1 MIHRKKLSAFIFI
14 LGALP
19 LFLLFG
25 GCSKE
30 QERQATTKVET
41 KPLEVQTIIVEKM
54 RIPVWLRYT
63 AMTKAS
69 SEQEIR
75 ARVSGRLQKRFFKD
89 GQIVKKGDKLFLIE
103 QEQYKNALEAALA
116 QKARDE
122 AALRLAKA
130 NVDRY
135 KPLVEEGLAPRA
147 KLEEYE
153 SQLSGFEASIKADEA
168 KISEAKRNL
177 GYTVIKAPITGKI
190 SARYVDVGN
199 LVGYEGPTLL
209 TKIVRID
216 PLYAYFSPSESDYA
230 MIMRYASKDKLDVI
244 ADVASSN
251 ERIKRERLSGYVD
264 FTNNSVDPST
274 STVTMRATLKNPN
287 GSVLPGTFVYVNLF
301 VTDKHRFLMIP
312 PQIIFEDQ
320 QGRFVYVVGKDSKAH
335 KRYIKTGLSSKYFV
349 EVKEG
354 LKDGEQ
360 VIVSALVKLR
370 EGTPLRAKDVTKEK
384 GIAAIIEKNHLIP
397 EKEK

>member
-1 MIHRKKLSAFIFI
+1 
-14 LGALP
+14 
-19 LFLLFG
+19 
-25 GCSKE
+25 
-30 QERQATTKVET
+30 
-41 KPLEVQTIIVEKM
+41 M
-54 RIPVWLRYT
+54 RIPIWLRYT

-89 GQIVKKGDKLFLIE
+89 GQIVKKGQKLFLIE
-103 QEQYKNALEAALA
+103 QEQYKNALDAALA

-122 AALRLAKA
+122 ASLRLAKA
-130 NVDRY
+130 NVERY
-135 KPLVEEGLAPRA
+135 KPLADEGLAPRA
-147 KLEEYE
+147 KVEEYE
-153 SQLSGFEASIKADEA
+153 SQFSGYEAAIKADEA
-168 KISEAKRNL
+168 KIAEAKRNL

-199 LVGYEGPTLL
+199 LVGYDGPTLL

-230 MIMRYASKDKLDVI
+230 MIMHYASKKKLDVI

-251 ERIKRERLSGYVD
+251 ERIKRERLYGYVD
-264 FTNNSVDPST
+264 FTNNSVDPTT
-274 STVTMRATLKNPN
+274 STVMMRATLANPK

-301 VTDKHRFLMIP
+301 VTDKYDFLMIP

-320 QGRFVYVVGKDSKAH
+320 QGRYIYVVGKDGKAH
-335 KRYIKTGLSSKYFV
+335 RRSIKTGFSSRYFV

-354 LKDGEQ
+354 LEDGEQ
-360 VIVSALVKLR
+360 VIVSGLVKVR
-370 EGTPLRAKDVTKEK
+370 DGMPVKPEDVTKTK
-384 GIAAIIEKNHLIP
+384 GIEAVIKANDLIP
-397 EKEK
+397 KKEK

>member
-1 MIHRKKLSAFIFI
+1 MIHKASFFLSGVLAV
-14 LGALP
+14 
-19 LFLLFG
+19 FLLFS

-30 QERQATTKVET
+30 DKKTQTQSAPPPLKVET
-41 KPLEVQTIIVEKM
+41 ITVKKM
-54 RIPVWLRYT
+54 PIPVWLRYT

-89 GQIVKKGDKLFLIE
+89 GQIVKKGQKLFLIE
-103 QEQYKNALEAALA
+103 QEQYKNALDAALA

-135 KPLVEEGLAPRA
+135 APLVKEGLAPRA

-153 SQLSGFEASIKADEA
+153 SQLSGFQASIKADEA
-168 KISEAKRNL
+168 KIAEAKRNL
-177 GYTVIKAPITGKI
+177 GYTIITAPITGKI

-199 LVGYEGPTLL
+199 LVGYDGPTLL

-230 MIMRYASKDKLDVI
+230 MIKHYASKEKLDVI

-251 ERIKRERLSGYVD
+251 ARIKRERLYGYVD
-264 FTNNSVDPST
+264 FTNNSVDPTT
-274 STVTMRATLKNPN
+274 STVTMRATLANPK

-301 VTDKHRFLMIP
+301 VTDKGEFLMIP
-312 PQIIFEDQ
+312 PQVIFEDQ
-320 QGRFVYVVGKDSKAH
+320 QGRFVYIAGKDGKAH
-335 KRYIKTGLSSKYFV
+335 KRYIKTGISSKYFV
-349 EVKEG
+349 EVTQG
-354 LKDGEQ
+354 LEDGQ
-360 VIVSALVKLR
+360 SVIVSGLVKLR
-370 EGTPLRAKDVTKEK
+370 DKMPVKITDVTKSK
-384 GIAAIIEKNHLIP
+384 GITAIIEKNHLIP
-397 EKEK
+397 KKER

>member
-1 MIHRKKLSAFIFI
+1 MIVTGIFS
-14 LGALP
+14 L
-19 LFLLFG
+19 LFLLG

-30 QERQATTKVET
+30 ERKEQTTVKIKPLNVET
-41 KPLEVQTIIVEKM
+41 INVKKM
-54 RIPVWLRYT
+54 KIPVWLRYT
-63 AMTKAS
+63 AITKAS

-89 GQIVKKGDKLFLIE
+89 GQIVKKGQKLFLIE
-103 QEQYKNALEAALA
+103 QEQYQNALEAAQA
-116 QKARDE
+116 RKARDE
-122 AALRLAKA
+122 ASLRLAKA
-130 NVDRY
+130 NVERY

-168 KISEAKRNL
+168 RIAEARRNL

-190 SARYVDVGN
+190 STRYVDVGN
-199 LVGYEGPTLL
+199 LVGYDGPTLL

-230 MIMRYASKDKLDVI
+230 MITRYASKERLDVI

-251 ERIKRERLSGYVD
+251 KRIEREKLYGYVD
-264 FTNNSVDPST
+264 FTNNSVDPTT
-274 STVTMRATLKNPN
+274 STITMRATLKNPK

-301 VTDKHRFLMIP
+301 VTDEHEFLMIP
-312 PQIIFEDQ
+312 PQVIFEDQ
-320 QGRFVYVVGKDSKAH
+320 LGRFVYVADSDGKARR
-335 KRYIKTGLSSKYFV
+335 RYIKTGLSSKYFV

-354 LKDGEQ
+354 LEDGDK

-370 EGTPLRAKDVTKEK
+370 NNMPVEAKDVTKGK
-384 GIAAIIEKNHLIP
+384 GITAIIEKNHLIP

>member
-1 MIHRKKLSAFIFI
+1 MMRGKPYFPFGVLLSIFF
-14 LGALP
+14 
-19 LFLLFG
+19 LFA

-30 QERQATTKVET
+30 QERKTQGVATTKPLAVEVVT
-41 KPLEVQTIIVEKM
+41 VKKM

-69 SEQEIR
+69 SEQEVR
-75 ARVSGRLQKRFFKD
+75 ARVAGRLEKRFFKD
-89 GQIVKKGDKLFLIE
+89 GQIVQKGQKLFLIE
-103 QEQYKNALEAALA
+103 QAQYRNALDAAIA
-116 QKARDE
+116 QKSRDE
-122 AALRLAKA
+122 ASLRLAQA

-135 KPLVEEGLAPRA
+135 DPLVKEGLAPRA

-153 SQLSGFEASIKADEA
+153 SQLAGFEAAIKADEA
-168 KISEAKRNL
+168 KIAEAERNL
-177 GYTVIKAPITGKI
+177 RYTVIKAPITGKI

-199 LVGYEGPTLL
+199 LVGYDGPTLL

-230 MIMRYASKDKLDVI
+230 MIRRYASKEKLDVI

-251 ERIKRERLSGYVD
+251 EQIERERLFGYVD
-264 FTNNSVDPST
+264 FTNNSVDPTT
-274 STVTMRATLKNPN
+274 STVTMRATLANPK

-301 VTDKHRFLMIP
+301 VTDKQSFLMIP
-312 PQIIFEDQ
+312 PQVIFEDQ
-320 QGRFVYVVGKDSKAH
+320 QGRFVYIVGNDGKAH

-349 EVKEG
+349 EIKEG
-354 LKDGEQ
+354 LSDGER

-370 EGTPLRAKDVTKEK
+370 EGIPIAARDVTKTE
-384 GIAAIIEKNHLIP
+384 GITAIIEKNHLIP
-397 EKEK
+397 KKEK

>member
-1 MIHRKKLSAFIFI
+1 MIQKRSIALIGILFI
-14 LGALP
+14 
-19 LFLLFG
+19 FLLFS

-30 QERQATTKVET
+30 NEKKSQTTVKQKPLIVET
-41 KPLEVQTIIVEKM
+41 VTVKKM

-69 SEQEIR
+69 SEQEIQ

-89 GQIVKKGDKLFLIE
+89 GQIVKKGEKLFLIE

-130 NVDRY
+130 NVERY

-168 KISEAKRNL
+168 KIAEAKRNL
-177 GYTVIKAPITGKI
+177 SYTVIKAPITGKI

-199 LVGYEGPTLL
+199 LVGYDGPTLL

-216 PLYAYFSPSESDYA
+216 PLYAYFSPSESDFA
-230 MIMRYASKDKLDVI
+230 MITHYASKDRLDVI

-251 ERIKRERLSGYVD
+251 KRLEREKLYGYVD
-264 FTNNSVDPST
+264 FTNNSVDPTT
-274 STVTMRATLKNPN
+274 STVTMRATLSNPK

-301 VTDKHRFLMIP
+301 VTDKDEFLMIP

-320 QGRFVYVVGKDSKAH
+320 LGRFVYVAGEDGKAH
-335 KRYIKTGLSSKYFV
+335 RRYIKTGLSSKYFV

-354 LKDGEQ
+354 LEDGDK

-370 EGTPLRAKDVTKEK
+370 DAILIEAKDVTKEK
-384 GIAAIIEKNHLIP
+384 GIMAIIEKNHLIP
-397 EKEK
+397 KKEK

>member
-1 MIHRKKLSAFIFI
+1 MKISTIFFVSIFSI
-14 LGALP
+14 LI
-19 LFLLFG
+19 FVS

-30 QERQATTKVET
+30 EEKKAQTTMKT
-41 KPLEVQTIIVEKM
+41 KPLAVEVITVKKM

-75 ARVSGRLQKRFFKD
+75 ARVSGRLLKRYFKD
-89 GQIVKKGDKLFLIE
+89 GQIVKKGQKLFLIE
-103 QEQYKNALEAALA
+103 QEQYQNALDAALA

-135 KPLVEEGLAPRA
+135 KPLAKEGLAPRA

-153 SQLSGFEASIKADEA
+153 SQLSGYEAAIKADEA
-168 KISEAKRNL
+168 KIDEAKRNL
-177 GYTVIKAPITGKI
+177 SYTVIKAPITGKI

-199 LVGYEGPTLL
+199 LVGYDGPTLL

-230 MIMRYASKDKLDVI
+230 MIMHYASKEKLDVI

-251 ERIKRERLSGYVD
+251 KRIKRERLYGYVD
-264 FTNNSVDPST
+264 FTNNSVDPMT
-274 STVTMRATLKNPN
+274 STVTMRATLSNPK

-301 VTDKHRFLMIP
+301 VTDKDEFLMVP
-312 PQIIFEDQ
+312 PQVIFEDQ
-320 QGRFVYVVGKDSKAH
+320 QGRFVYVVDKEGRAD
-335 KRYIKTGLSSKYFV
+335 KRYIKTGVSSKYFV

-354 LKDGEQ
+354 LEDGDK

-370 EGTPLRAKDVTKEK
+370 KGIPVEAKDVTKTK
-384 GIAAIIEKNHLIP
+384 GITAIIEKNHLIP
-397 EKEK
+397 KKKK